1 MACSLSQ
8 SSNPPPRRR
17 NLLSFFGIFFAEMSR
32 VVGAFVGMLEQKLQV
47 LEAVGATTAY
57 TSVCPLVGAS
67 VGQHVSRV
75 ARKVCCFFVKLPRCT
90 RCGIPWTTARG
101 RRRRWRRSRRA
112 PRDVGAVWRCEVT
125 ATRAALLAYDV
136 RRRGGGAETDAAAA
150 ADVVVRARDGVVGAL
165 SKDPSLLHADVVAQF
180 ATSAEQDSF
189 HDVPS
194 TIQREL
200 SFVSHHAYHHLAMIR
215 LVAIHHL
222 KIPEA
227 HLPAHLG
234 RAPATIIFDRHGT

>member
-67 VGQHVSRV
+67 VGQHMRHSLDHC
-75 ARKVCCFFVKLPRCT
+75 A
-90 RCGIPWTTARG
+90 
-101 RRRRWRRSRRA
+101 
-112 PRDVGAVWRCEVT
+112 
-125 ATRAALLAYDV
+125 RAAEAVEAVAAGSSRPLLAYDV

-200 SFVSHHAYHHLAMIR
+200 SFVSHHA
-215 LVAIHHL
+215 
-222 KIPEA
+222 
-227 HLPAHLG
+227 
-234 RAPATIIFDRHGT
+234 

>member
-150 ADVVVRARDGVVGAL
+150 AVRASTAV
-165 SKDPSLLHADVVAQF
+165 P
-180 ATSAEQDSF
+180 
-189 HDVPS
+189 DVPVGRRGPRAGRGRRS
-194 TIQREL
+194 PVEGPVSPPRRRRRPIRHLRGAGQLPRRPEHHPARAVLRLAPRVSSSREGGARETSFFVCL
-200 SFVSHHAYHHLAMIR
+200 SVS
-215 LVAIHHL
+215 
-222 KIPEA
+222 
-227 HLPAHLG
+227 
-234 RAPATIIFDRHGT
+234 GTTTSP